1 MASTDPHVVFFIIMG
16 LNTLILLLASFATWF
31 TSRAK
36 KVRLLEDAIL
46 SAVRTSRER
55 SDQVDVKLGEWQV
68 TITGMLAEVEEFFD
82 RSVKERKRTQMAANR
97 ATEPVG
103 NVGPPDM
110 SGLSRSDQLSVVRG
124 VFAAEQR

>member
-16 LNTLILLLASFATWF
+16 LNTIILLLASFTTWF

-46 SAVRTSRER
+46 SAVRSSRER
-55 SDQVDVKLGEWQV
+55 ADQVDVKLGEWQV

-82 RSVKERKRTQMAANR
+82 RSVKERKRAQIAANR
-97 ATEPVG
+97 SEA
-103 NVGPPDM
+103 PPGAMPDLG
-110 SGLSRSDQLSVVRG
+110 SLSRGDQINVVRG
-124 VFAAEQR
+124 IFANEQR